1 MQSQAQWW
9 WLTWFRKVRLCVAI
23 TLVDEARRPAGPNSW
38 ENRCW
43 ATLGEVR
50 RVADGVK
57 VLDLGIY
64 STQGVVQEDH
74 LGKEGTEAGTLE
86 TVLWHLCFR
95 IGCPRKGHTLFLT
108 PR

>member
-1 MQSQAQWW
+1 M
-9 WLTWFRKVRLCVAI
+9 TWFRKVRLWVAI

-43 ATLGEVR
+43 ATLGDVR
-50 RVADGVK
+50 RVGDGVK

-74 LGKEGTEAGTLE
+74 LGKQGTEAGTLE
-86 TVLWHLCFR
+86 TVLWHLCSHV
-95 IGCPRKGHTLFLT
+95 GCPGQGHSLLLT